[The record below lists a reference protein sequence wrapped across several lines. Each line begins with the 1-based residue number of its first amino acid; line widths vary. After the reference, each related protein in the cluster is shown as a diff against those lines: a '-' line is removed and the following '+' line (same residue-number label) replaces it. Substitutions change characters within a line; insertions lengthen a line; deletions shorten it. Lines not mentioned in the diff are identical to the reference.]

1 MGAVAGAG
9 AGDGA
14 AGDGAAGDGAAG
26 DGARDAGDG
35 AGDAGDGAGD
45 GAGDVGSDFGSKP
58 FFPVAL
64 VNLFFKPSFLLSR
77 ANTPPTF
84 FGRKL
89 NLTALPPLSTG
100 FLFMSDAS
108 PRGDEPV
115 LLALR
120 SNIALLLKKPV
131 NLLLAANI
139 ACAFPAT
146 SPTPPKPAAPL
157 LSPKLAARRRGPP
170 KPAAPL
176 LSPKLAARRRGPPM
190 PAAPLLSPKLAARR
204 RSPALSPKAPLTAPE
219 ALVRASLNLNP
230 QRLSLPPSTGASAD
244 ITHGSLWLTV
254 SVDIP
259 GGYENE
265 GVGIRMSACPHV
277 RMSACPHVR
286 SMQ

>member
-1 MGAVAGAG
+1 
-9 AGDGA
+9 
-14 AGDGAAGDGAAG
+14 
-26 DGARDAGDG
+26 
-35 AGDAGDGAGD
+35 
-45 GAGDVGSDFGSKP
+45 
-58 FFPVAL
+58 
-64 VNLFFKPSFLLSR
+64 
-77 ANTPPTF
+77 
-84 FGRKL
+84 
-89 NLTALPPLSTG
+89 LSTG

-170 KPAAPL
+170 KPAAPLLSPKLAARRRGPPMPAAPL